1 MVPFEGFGG
10 QALLRIINDRPE
22 NCSARIHVITN
33 LGLDGSKYGQA
44 RVGHNSIT
52 SVLCVE

>member
-33 LGLDGSKYGQA
+33 LGLDGSKYGQT